1 MSAQTRL
8 ERNQKVRLIDG
19 RTVTVIDKL
28 GEGGQGI
35 VYKVRLDNTGK
46 EKALKWY
53 YVSKLNDPKG
63 FYKHL
68 QDNIESGPP
77 SSAFIW
83 PEQLTEWTNNTFG
96 YIMDLYPSG
105 YVGFSKFITA
115 RANFASATAMIDAAI
130 NIVKAFEALHNKGYN
145 YQDLNDG
152 NFSINPK
159 DGSVLICDNDNVMGH
174 GGYSGIL
181 GKSRYMAPE
190 VVRGEK
196 KPDKLTDRFSLAV
209 VLFILFMGDHPLEGK
224 KTNVPALTS
233 KYEKRFFGE
242 EPVFIYDKNND
253 SNRPI
258 PGLHRNAIARWKYFP
273 SYVKEAFQQSFNKE
287 SLMKGDSNSRL
298 LETMWVHV
306 LMRLKSSLVKCPHCN
321 SDIFIESDRDMPCP
335 DCKNNIHVM
344 GYIKFPKRANTN
356 VIVPIYGGAKLYEY
370 HIDSTEKNSS
380 SCAGMILEK
389 PGKVGLK
396 NLSKLKWTIK
406 APDGSSATRDTNE
419 VAVLGKGF
427 TIDFGKGIVGE
438 IVSN

>member
-1 MSAQTRL
+1 
-8 ERNQKVRLIDG
+8 
-19 RTVTVIDKL
+19 
-28 GEGGQGI
+28 
-35 VYKVRLDNTGK
+35 
-46 EKALKWY
+46 
-53 YVSKLNDPKG
+53 
-63 FYKHL
+63 
-68 QDNIESGPP
+68 
-77 SSAFIW
+77 
-83 PEQLTEWTNNTFG
+83 
-96 YIMDLYPSG
+96 
-105 YVGFSKFITA
+105 
-115 RANFASATAMIDAAI
+115 
-130 NIVKAFEALHNKGYN
+130 
-145 YQDLNDG
+145 
-152 NFSINPK
+152 
-159 DGSVLICDNDNVMGH
+159 
-174 GGYSGIL
+174 
-181 GKSRYMAPE
+181 
-190 VVRGEK
+190 
-196 KPDKLTDRFSLAV
+196 
-209 VLFILFMGDHPLEGK
+209 MGDHPLEGK

-306 LMRLKSSLVKCPHCN
+306 LMRLKSSLVNCPHCK
-321 SDIFIESDRDMPCP
+321 SDIFIESDRDMSCP